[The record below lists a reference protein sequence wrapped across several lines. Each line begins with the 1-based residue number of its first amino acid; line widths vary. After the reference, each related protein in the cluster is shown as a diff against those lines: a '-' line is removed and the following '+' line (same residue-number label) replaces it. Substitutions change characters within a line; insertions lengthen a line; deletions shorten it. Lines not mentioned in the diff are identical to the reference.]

1 VKRRKRFRALYGSGN
16 TKVMSI
22 RGIFDDDVK
31 TVKIEKIRRKEDTVA
46 VLFRIVERKEAWQNN
61 SEG

>member
-1 VKRRKRFRALYGSGN
+1 
-16 TKVMSI
+16 MSV

-46 VLFRIVERKEAWQNN
+46 VLFRIVERRREWQNN